1 MKITAWIPPALF
13 YLLLI
18 GLSSLPASEIPGP
31 EIPHAD
37 KAAHLA
43 VYTVLG
49 ILLGRTGAAWPFT
62 LSAGLLAGALD
73 ECYQSFTPGR
83 SPDPWDFVAD
93 AIGIGIG
100 LALVHV
106 YRAYRTSPKPQS

>member
-18 GLSSLPASEIPGP
+18 GLSSVPARDLPGP
-31 EIPHAD
+31 EIPFAD

-49 ILLGRTGAAWPFT
+49 ILLGRTGAVWPLT

-73 ECYQSFTPGR
+73 EVYQSFTPGR

-93 AIGIGIG
+93 SIGIGIG
-100 LALVHV
+100 LALVYGYRT
-106 YRAYRTSPKPQS
+106 YRARPKPRP